1 MAIAY
6 AIGLVVFVALVAFW
20 VVRALITFAIQ
31 DPTNKLTIWLQKS
44 FLSANLIPGTEMVIA
59 VLVYTF
65 IAFGGWFV
73 GLPMTAVAVLSYM
86 CLQCI
91 QWLYAAT
98 DAAAQRFNQILLS
111 EELCCAPA

>member
-20 VVRALITFAIQ
+20 VVRAFVSLTIQ
-31 DPTNKLTIWLQKS
+31 DPQSKLTLWLQKS

-65 IAFGGWFV
+65 LAFGAWFV
-73 GLPMTAVAVLSYM
+73 GLPITAMAVLAYM

-91 QWLYAAT
+91 QWLYAAQDT
-98 DAAAQRFNQILLS
+98 VAQRFNHILLGQ
-111 EELCCAPA
+111 ELCCMPA